1 MIAHSAIVFV
11 ETGDWV
17 CYVSQMLFS
26 FELGLRS
33 NLIRELWTLTSHLMV
48 NIFFRAINIASICGP
63 SHKII
68 RAKRWLVCNDYSWG
82 RVTLNLLPTYRLTCS
97 TRCFSIV
104 VHVNDSSTFWA
115 LTLTPIGALILI
127 ESVHCFPNII
137 SRSRESIALESTLHV
152 WRSARNGHAS
162 CVYTSSPRILKF
174 S

>member
-1 MIAHSAIVFV
+1 MITDSAIIFV

-17 CYVSQMLFS
+17 CYICQMLFPLK
-26 FELGLRS
+26 LGLRS
-33 NLIRELWTLTSHLMV
+33 NLIGELRTLTSHLMV
-48 NIFFRAINIASICGP
+48 NIFLWAVNVASVCGAC
-63 SHKII
+63 HKVI
-68 RAKRWLVCNDYSWG
+68 RAKRWLICNDYSWG
-82 RVTLNLLPTYRLTCS
+82 RVALNLLPTYRLACS
-97 TRCFSIV
+97 TWCFSIV

-162 CVYTSSPRILKF
+162 CVYASSPRVL
-174 S
+174 